1 MHYLLCARRLCAH
14 LWKLECLEVLRTDM
28 CVSSGAMCV
37 LVFEICWAEACGRIR
52 EPLQTDVRLEKRHAA
67 VFLEASH
74 TQTHNSS
81 NTHSPLILQQQRC
94 SVCLDIESLIL
105 INNWIID
112 SKNDPCSSLE
122 ESK

>member
-1 MHYLLCARRLCAH
+1 
-14 LWKLECLEVLRTDM
+14 M